1 MAVPSRANRRF
12 WAAEAGR
19 ALRLTASERAVLD
32 YLAFR
37 AGDKGKVWG
46 RNHKGLAEDIEKRYR
61 QISPRSVGSAL
72 KVLAGHDL
80 LTINRQGQTASEYL
94 LHFDVVPSPA
104 PPKSRVAKIASLDEP
119 VQSGSEPVQSGNF
132 FHPDWQLL
140 PPRLATLDT
149 NGDYNRKGT
158 EKELPQKLTPPRRDK
173 RELVSGPRDESK
185 KIDPTKTETNFAVPF
200 GAALVSEDIPGENGP
215 YEFDD
220 QLDRVV
226 VEIVE
231 AAKGIPLTKELITAW
246 AGHSLGRKVW
256 GVHLSLD
263 RLTDAGVIIKR
274 QAKRRRFYLDSTNAC
289 TSEVA

>member
-1 MAVPSRANRRF
+1 MQF
-12 WAAEAGR
+12 
-19 ALRLTASERAVLD
+19 
-32 YLAFR
+32 
-37 AGDKGKVWG
+37 
-46 RNHKGLAEDIEKRYR
+46 
-61 QISPRSVGSAL
+61 
-72 KVLAGHDL
+72 
-80 LTINRQGQTASEYL
+80 
-94 LHFDVVPSPA
+94 
-104 PPKSRVAKIASLDEP
+104 
-119 VQSGSEPVQSGNF
+119 
-132 FHPDWQLL
+132 L

-149 NGDYNRKGT
+149 KSDYNRKGT
-158 EKELPQKLTPPRRDK
+158 DKEPLPQKLTPPRRDK

-185 KIDPTKTETNFAVPF
+185 KIDPTKTETNFAIPSR
-200 GAALVSEDIPGENGP
+200 ATLVSEDTSQGEPEKIEGEGSFDSMILQVP
-215 YEFDD
+215 TWVEAAEFND